1 MRQQLR
7 QDIDLR
13 TFDIEQITYH
23 AIQIDQYPNYWAT
36 TSGHIISTY
45 HNEPLLKS
53 DRNDSD
59 KYLRVNLN
67 KDGKKKTYYVHR
79 LIAGAFLEAP
89 GNDRDGADRN
99 QVNHING
106 VKTAN
111 QIANLEF
118 ASPKENCDHYWQV
131 LKNLEAERQELAN
144 DSR

>member
-13 TFDIEQITYH
+13 TFDIGQITYH
-23 AIQIDQYPNYWAT
+23 AIQLKVHPNYWAT
-36 TSGHIISTY
+36 TSGHVISTV
-45 HNEPLLKS
+45 HNQPKVLA
-53 DRNDSD
+53 DRNNRD

-67 KDGKKKTYYVHR
+67 KEGKKKTYFVHR

-106 VKTAN
+106 LKADN
-111 QIANLEF
+111 KIANLEF
-118 ASPKENCDHYWQV
+118 ASPKENADHYWQV
-131 LKNLEAERQELAN
+131 LKNLEAERQEPVHV
-144 DSR
+144 S